1 MKDTVRLSFNVPV
14 QEHIVIKTECVT
26 ARIPM
31 KDFLH
36 ELVLLGLKEYKKK
49 KHQEK
54 LKESLQRAQEGQDG
68 EKQDTNK
75 EEELENLVEERE

>member
-36 ELVLLGLKEYKKK
+36 ELVLIGLKEYQKK

-54 LKESLQRAQEGQDG
+54 LKESAQRAQE
-68 EKQDTNK
+68 EKKDK
-75 EEELENLVEERE
+75 DEELENLLESRE